1 MTDPLRLAEI
11 LCARFCHDFSGVLGS
26 LMGAIELARD
36 EPQANAEALSVGAD
50 AAVVL
55 AKRLRL
61 LRAAWAGDCGPLAPA
76 QLAALGEGLSFGKP
90 IRLDLLGAGPRNDV
104 PARGGPVSTERR
116 LACRRVFAPRRH
128 ARAVRFA
135 GVRRDRD
142 DRGAAGGMAARICR
156 LSRRRGGSLG
166 RADRSANGAGS
177 AHGASRPRGG
187 VAPLADDAERAG
199 SWTRAATDR
208 DAPRRV
214 RRDLPG

>member
-1 MTDPLRLAEI
+1 MTDTLRLAEI

-90 IRLDLLGAGPRNDV
+90 IRLDLSGLDPGTTFPPEAARLALNVVLLAGECLPHGGTLVLCGSPGSDVIAMIEGPRAAWPPGFAAFLAGEGAAWAALTDPRTAQGPLTALIARAAGLRLSLMMPSGPAAGP
-104 PARGGPVSTERR
+104 
-116 LACRRVFAPRRH
+116 
-128 ARAVRFA
+128 
-135 GVRRDRD
+135 
-142 DRGAAGGMAARICR
+142 
-156 LSRRRGGSLG
+156 
-166 RADRSANGAGS
+166 
-177 AHGASRPRGG
+177 
-187 VAPLADDAERAG
+187 APLLIGMR
-199 SWTRAATDR
+199 
-208 DAPRRV
+208 
-214 RRDLPG
+214 PGA